1 MSRSVEA
8 QKLSLGVLSHSRKAN
23 ERRLPVHPA
32 HLHRID
38 HRVSQRMYLEHG
50 YGERYGVAGCDALMT
65 LEWVHHHENLAISG
79 ASGTGKSH
87 FVEALAQA
95 AIEADRGCR
104 GCPALSGDCRTPTNT
119 RSSERTDLL
128 SQLLPGRY
136 FYRRPPVVV
145 HAGGHSGFTTAELM
159 TCRARTIPSAVSER
173 FFGPPTLRGPSPAP

>member
-23 ERRLPVHPA
+23 ERRLPIHPA

-79 ASGTGKSH
+79 ASGNREEPLRRG
-87 FVEALAQA
+87 AGAGG
-95 AIEADRGCR
+95 DRGR
-104 GCPALSGDCRTPTNT
+104 PAGVGVA
-119 RSSERTDLL
+119 LL
-128 SQLLPGRY
+128 
-136 FYRRPPVVV
+136 
-145 HAGGHSGFTTAELM
+145 
-159 TCRARTIPSAVSER
+159 
-173 FFGPPTLRGPSPAP
+173 